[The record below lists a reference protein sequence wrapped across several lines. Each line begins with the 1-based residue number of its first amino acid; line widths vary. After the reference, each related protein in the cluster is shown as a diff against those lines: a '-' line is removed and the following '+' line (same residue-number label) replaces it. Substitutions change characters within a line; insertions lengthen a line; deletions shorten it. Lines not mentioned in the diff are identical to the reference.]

1 MKKYRKNH
9 TARIPACADAALR
22 HESARSGVEVLL
34 YRLLQSALVQKERRN
49 DLPELTPARARE
61 LYEAYRRGEMADVQL
76 MWDQLEERDETLFT
90 VLHARL
96 GALAEMPWAV
106 NIDADLA
113 EDMQPLAE
121 QQQTQANE
129 LLAAVENL
137 PEALVHL
144 GMADFRGVAALELTG
159 NAARMR
165 WEVIEPWNLCRP
177 VRRGPWY
184 YNAEATATPTRPEE
198 LDLSAV
204 IIREAQPIDL
214 PAMFLICAKYL
225 SVHAWDAFLEVFGI
239 PNIFLEMPPATPEEK
254 ALEFDAV
261 VQRLIG
267 EGRGTIPNGAKFH
280 TVETSKD
287 NTQSFEAR
295 AKWCNEAIIQ
305 LATGGLL
312 TVTTQ
317 SGSGTLA
324 GNAHSDSFSRL
335 CAASARSISAA
346 VNRQF
351 LRPALE
357 AAFPHSPILVS
368 FELAPEPVDDRLQVA
383 QLIATLASAGYR
395 AKEDDVAE
403 LMSMQFTAANM
414 NPTDLYATKAV
425 GYVPTME
432 AMQTRLGMPLKPA
445 PSDNPASVSA
455 PNSQIVN
462 RLPRRS
468 SNGAE
473 TVSEM
478 MNFEVQRTQQLP
490 TAPNAQVPPVM
501 NRGDAPGSESPSG
514 RFLRRGDSASEEE
527 DSVESPAES
536 EPPLNDGEL
545 EALRLLGG
553 GLNPEQVAADAEYA
567 AKHLRLT
574 IDDCRFE
581 GSAAAPQDEES
592 PEAEEELTA
601 NSCNQYGHDAGCD
614 GAGDDPSS
622 PDDYAEAEEAAEER
636 ERREDEEDERRERE
650 MDASSM
656 ESAGYTPEEIERVTG
671 IKISDDEEV
680 VTNGCNQHQHTP
692 GCMKFA
698 VLKKNKGSRSSKG
711 NPKNPTTKS
720 NTTLKA
726 ARLAKPQAQV
736 DAAEKAHKKTAKHGG
751 SVLGAATV
759 GKSKLN
765 IRAGSPGVKREEWK
779 RGGGSRHQKAKHG
792 SPPENTSDRDAAK
805 AMVLGKTEKTSKGKA
820 VRLYKNIH
828 AVTGKEKKRREMTN
842 ITAYK
847 KK

>member
-1 MKKYRKNH
+1 MKKLRYNKKP
-9 TARIPACADAALR
+9 TSRIPAVADASRR
-22 HESARSGVEVLL
+22 HLTARSGLEVML
-34 YRLLQSALVQKERRN
+34 YELLQHALVQKERRN
-49 DLPELTPARARE
+49 DLPELTPQRARE

-96 GALAEMPWAV
+96 GSLAEMPWAV
-106 NIDADLA
+106 NIDADLS
-113 EDMQPLAE
+113 EDKQALAE
-121 QQQTQANE
+121 QQQQLANE

-137 PEALVHL
+137 PEALTHL
-144 GMADFRGVAALELTG
+144 GMADFRGVAALEVTG

-184 YNAEATATPTRPEE
+184 YNAEATSTPTRPEE
-198 LDLSAV
+198 LDSAAV

-239 PNIFLEMPPATPEEK
+239 PNIFLEMPPATPEGK
-254 ALEFDAV
+254 AMEFDAI

-267 EGRGTIPNGAKFH
+267 EGRGTVPSGAKFH

-346 VNRQF
+346 INRQF
-351 LRPALE
+351 LRPALQE
-357 AAFPHSPILVS
+357 AFPHTPILVS

-445 PSDNPASVSA
+445 PSDNPASVSE

-462 RLPRRS
+462 R
-468 SNGAE
+468 
-473 TVSEM
+473 
-478 MNFEVQRTQQLP
+478 
-490 TAPNAQVPPVM
+490 
-501 NRGDAPGSESPSG
+501 ESPASAKLQRSG
-514 RFLRRGDSASEEE
+514 DGTIENPAEAGEAPLSADELAALRALGGEINPAQIAADADYMTREMLAGLEEE
-527 DSVESPAES
+527 DEELENRNYARESNGQFAETGAGQHSHKGGRRTGGNPKAKRNKTNIPANL
-536 EPPLNDGEL
+536 PPNATDGEL
-545 EALRLLGG
+545 ERRLRKDMD
-553 GLNPEQVAADAEYA
+553 N
-567 AKHLRLT
+567 
-574 IDDCRFE
+574 
-581 GSAAAPQDEES
+581 AAA
-592 PEAEEELTA
+592 
-601 NSCNQYGHDAGCD
+601 H
-614 GAGDDPSS
+614 
-622 PDDYAEAEEAAEER
+622 
-636 ERREDEEDERRERE
+636 
-650 MDASSM
+650 
-656 ESAGYTPEEIERVTG
+656 
-671 IKISDDEEV
+671 
-680 VTNGCNQHQHTP
+680 
-692 GCMKFA
+692 
-698 VLKKNKGSRSSKG
+698 KG
-711 NPKNPTTKS
+711 NQTTKRGDETYA
-720 NTTLKA
+720 TTQKSMDHVREHVDEYLKTH
-726 ARLAKPQAQV
+726 P
-736 DAAEKAHKKTAKHGG
+736 E
-751 SVLGAATV
+751 
-759 GKSKLN
+759 
-765 IRAGSPGVKREEWK
+765 K
-779 RGGGSRHQKAKHG
+779 RGGFDTQKMNA
-792 SPPENTSDRDAAK
+792 RAAK
-805 AMVLGKTEKTSKGKA
+805 IMAQADFDADGKDAIAYGDGLKVVKSKNPKTGETEITTIYPEGKY
-820 VRLYKNIH
+820 RKQN
-828 AVTGKEKKRREMTN
+828 K
-842 ITAYK
+842 
-847 KK
+847 

>member
-9 TARIPACADAALR
+9 TAHIPARAHADTR
-22 HESARSGVEVLL
+22 HEHARSGVEVLL

-335 CAASARSISAA
+335 SAASARSISAA
-346 VNRQF
+346 INRQF

-357 AAFPHSPILVS
+357 AAFPGQPVLVK
-368 FELAPEPVDDRLQVA
+368 FELAPEPIDDRLQVA

-395 AKEDDVAE
+395 AKEDDVTE

-445 PSDNPASVSA
+445 PN
-455 PNSQIVN
+455 
-462 RLPRRS
+462 
-468 SNGAE
+468 
-473 TVSEM
+473 T
-478 MNFEVQRTQQLP
+478 
-490 TAPNAQVPPVM
+490 QVPPVM

-514 RFLRRGDSASEEE
+514 RFLGAPSAARSTPTQGRRGDSASEEE

-536 EPPLNDGEL
+536 EPPLNEGEL
-545 EALRLLGG
+545 EALRLLGA
-553 GLNPEQVAADAEYA
+553 GLNPAQVAADAEY
-567 AKHLRLT
+567 T
-574 IDDCRFE
+574 
-581 GSAAAPQDEES
+581 AAA
-592 PEAEEELTA
+592 L
-601 NSCNQYGHDAGCD
+601 
-614 GAGDDPSS
+614 
-622 PDDYAEAEEAAEER
+622 R
-636 ERREDEEDERRERE
+636 EG
-650 MDASSM
+650 MD
-656 ESAGYTPEEIERVTG
+656 
-671 IKISDDEEV
+671 DDEEV

-711 NPKNPTTKS
+711 NPKQFRIKS
-720 NTTLKA
+720 NTPLKS

-736 DAAEKAHKKTAKHGG
+736 DATEHALKTREGGGGVVKGAAWVKGKRLDVKGG
-751 SVLGAATV
+751 SSDTGGASHMTKHYKPGDTSRRKAAKDTILGRKQKDRTEVASV
-759 GKSKLN
+759 GKKNKVILADKGDHLEPVTT
-765 IRAGSPGVKREEWK
+765 RR
-779 RGGGSRHQKAKHG
+779 
-792 SPPENTSDRDAAK
+792 
-805 AMVLGKTEKTSKGKA
+805 KTD
-820 VRLYKNIH
+820 ND
-828 AVTGKEKKRREMTN
+828 
-842 ITAYK
+842 
-847 KK
+847 

>member
-9 TARIPACADAALR
+9 TARIPARADAALR

-121 QQQTQANE
+121 QQQARANE

-346 VNRQF
+346 INRQF

-357 AAFPHSPILVS
+357 AAFPGQPVLVK
-368 FELAPEPVDDRLQVA
+368 FEMAPEPVDDRKQM
-383 QLIATLASAGYR
+383 
-395 AKEDDVAE
+395 AE
-403 LMSMQFTAANM
+403 LLSALNAA
-414 NPTDLYATKAV
+414 
-425 GYVPTME
+425 GW
-432 AMQTRLGMPLKPA
+432 MP
-445 PSDNPASVSA
+445 S
-455 PNSQIVN
+455 
-462 RLPRRS
+462 
-468 SNGAE
+468 AE

-478 MNFEVQRTQQLP
+478 MNFEVQRIQQPP
-490 TAPNAQVPPVM
+490 TAPNTQVPPVM
-501 NRGDAPGSESPSG
+501 NRADAPGSESPSG

-536 EPPLNDGEL
+536 EPPLNEGEL
-545 EALRLLGG
+545 AALRALGG
-553 GLNPEQVAADAEYA
+553 ELNPEQIAADAEYT

-574 IDDCRFE
+574 IDDCRLE

-592 PEAEEELTA
+592 PEEEEELATNA
-601 NSCNQYGHDAGCD
+601 ARRFYKRDSKGRFDET
-614 GAGDDPSS
+614 GAGQHNPRHGKEGRTK
-622 PDDYAEAEEAAEER
+622 AQRNEER
-636 ERREDEEDERRERE
+636 THQEKLPSDSVSKVLSDSDGHQYVRIHNHVKSWEDAEKILSAKIDLAVDKKGAHIKGIPGKGVRAPGMKKEVFITKPG
-650 MDASSM
+650 MKSM
-656 ESAGYTPEEIERVTG
+656 LSGA
-671 IKISDDEEV
+671 
-680 VTNGCNQHQHTP
+680 HTR
-692 GCMKFA
+692 
-698 VLKKNKGSRSSKG
+698 RSSDK
-711 NPKNPTTKS
+711 
-720 NTTLKA
+720 
-726 ARLAKPQAQV
+726 
-736 DAAEKAHKKTAKHGG
+736 KAHFSAAASADQLWRTSIFKSEEPDSRTNNPNLKIHRRTAEMRIGKQSYQVLLTAKIYSTKNDVSELH
-751 SVLGAATV
+751 
-759 GKSKLN
+759 
-765 IRAGSPGVKREEWK
+765 
-779 RGGGSRHQKAKHG
+779 
-792 SPPENTSDRDAAK
+792 
-805 AMVLGKTEKTSKGKA
+805 MVEIIK
-820 VRLYKNIH
+820 
-828 AVTGKEKKRREMTN
+828 
-842 ITAYK
+842 
-847 KK
+847 